1 MYFIVF
7 CLNGWNTIIKLV
19 VFVIIPLILKFE
31 FKFDL
36 NFNMCWSFLIY
47 KCISK
52 ISHIKHT
59 ALIPVSSI
67 VMFCRFC
74 TNIKVR
80 QRLYT
85 ICDIIKNMDE
95 NKNRFSR
102 KCILNETKKIQTLMP
117 FLPVHTHFYQR
128 FRCLRRQL
136 VFVQKQTQLLF

>member
-1 MYFIVF
+1 MFYFNLSILIYTCKCTLLF
-7 CLNGWNTIIKLV
+7 FFLNGWNTIIKLV

-67 VMFCRFC
+67 VMFCRLC

-85 ICDIIKNMDE
+85 ICDIIRNMDE
-95 NKNRFSR
+95 
-102 KCILNETKKIQTLMP
+102 KKIDFHENVSL
-117 FLPVHTHFYQR
+117 VKR
-128 FRCLRRQL
+128 RKFRL
-136 VFVQKQTQLLF
+136 